1 MSLLCPPHLLHH
13 IADIRSPYV
22 TPFHPAFVY
31 YLYLTCVPYVIPP
44 VPVQVIDPTHRKEL
58 VPLIVRIVYGR
69 FVSKAKGSQQARE
82 QNLAR

>member
-1 MSLLCPPHLLHH
+1 MSLSHLYVHLL
-13 IADIRSPYV
+13 
-22 TPFHPAFVY
+22 
-31 YLYLTCVPYVIPP
+31 YLPP
-44 VPVQVIDPTHRKEL
+44 VPVPAQVIDPTHRKEL